1 MKKTLLSISS
11 ILLLS
16 LFIFAACDDDDDNPV
31 VPTEPDIVDIASGN
45 DNFTT
50 LTDALVQTGLTEAL
64 SGPGPF
70 TVFAPTDNAFAPVS
84 DVVASLS
91 EEQLSDVLQ
100 YHVLSAEIASTDL
113 QPEQTVESLNGDD
126 LFITVE
132 DGMVSIN
139 GGAAVA
145 DADIMAS
152 NGIIHA
158 IDGVLLPD
166 EYGTI
171 VDNAQKRY
179 FLTALVNA
187 VVEAGL
193 ADTLADPDAE
203 FTVFAPTNEAFE
215 AIADVAD
222 GLSQQELADI
232 LLYHVVEGNITAGDL
247 EPTQTLP
254 TVNGAEITITA
265 GDEGVFINGDAA
277 EVTRVDAVSS
287 NGVFHVIDGV
297 LLPPEE

>member
-1 MKKTLLSISS
+1 
-11 ILLLS
+11 
-16 LFIFAACDDDDDNPV
+16 
-31 VPTEPDIVDIASGN
+31 PTN
-45 DNFTT
+45 D
-50 LTDALVQTGLTEAL
+50 
-64 SGPGPF
+64 
-70 TVFAPTDNAFAPVS
+70 AFAPVNEIVADLS
-84 DVVASLS
+84 D
-91 EEQLSDVLQ
+91 EQLTDVLQ
-100 YHVLSAEIASTDL
+100 YHVLEAQIASTDL

-145 DADIMAS
+145 DADILAS

-171 VDNAQKRY
+171 VDNVQKRY
-179 FLTALVNA
+179 FLTALVDA

-193 ADTLADPDAE
+193 AETLADPDAE

-222 GLSQQELADI
+222 DLSQEELSDI

-254 TVNGAEITITA
+254 TLNGDEITITA
-265 GDEGVFINGDAA
+265 GDEGVFINADAA
-277 EVTRVDAVSS
+277 EVTRTDAVSS